1 MHHAERAND
10 FDAAEWQ
17 AWAGLL
23 VANPSV
29 HLSAPAVR
37 AALESPSGK
46 CVPQC
51 GKMPK
56 AR

>member
-17 AWAGLL
+17 AWERLL
-23 VANPSV
+23 AREPSV

-37 AALESPSGK
+37 AALESP
-46 CVPQC
+46 Q
-51 GKMPK
+51 
-56 AR
+56 R